1 MSAAEAQAEPT
12 MEEILASIRRIISED
27 DAPPTDAAASD
38 GSDVLELSEP
48 APEAEEPEAET
59 HVSGDF
65 DFDALGE
72 EEEPEPFVADA
83 PEPMNI
89 DDDFGTSPDEII
101 IVDREPDPPEPVYSF
116 DPEPEELA
124 PPPSA
129 PYNEPATYEPRP
141 MGQLPPQLAHTLGL
155 VGDEASR
162 AAADAFAKVGPMLP
176 GHFANGVSVEEL
188 TAHMLKPML
197 KEWLDKHLPR
207 IVEERVEAE
216 LARIARRGF

>member
-27 DAPPTDAAASD
+27 DAPQANEAASAD
-38 GSDVLELSEP
+38 GADVLDLV
-48 APEAEEPEAET
+48 EAEPEPVEET
-59 HVSGDF
+59 HVSSDF

-72 EEEPEPFVADA
+72 EEISEPSFVEEPA
-83 PEPMNI
+83 PTPMDI
-89 DDDFGTSPDEII
+89 DDDFGASPDEII

-116 DPEPEELA
+116 DREPEELA
-124 PPPSA
+124 P
-129 PYNEPATYEPRP
+129 EPRPQMERADTYEPRP
-141 MGQLPPQLAHTLGL
+141 MGQIPPQLAHTLGL

>member
-27 DAPPTDAAASD
+27 DAPPATEHAPSD
-38 GSDVLELSEP
+38 GNDVLDLVETAPEP
-48 APEAEEPEAET
+48 AEET
-59 HVSGDF
+59 HVSSDF

-72 EEEPEPFVADA
+72 EEEPAFAETPA
-83 PEPMNI
+83 PEPMAI
-89 DDDFGTSPDEII
+89 DDDFGASPDEII

-124 PPPSA
+124 PAPAPS
-129 PYNEPATYEPRP
+129 YHEPAAYEPRP
-141 MGQLPPQLAHTLGL
+141 MAPLPPQLAHTLGL